1 MATPYYIISG
11 SYGILSIKLDVIFQ
25 DESGAAAILAVDLD
39 DSLGGAPV
47 QHREVEEHESQLFL
61 SYFQPGK

>member
-1 MATPYYIISG
+1 M
-11 SYGILSIKLDVIFQ
+11 SIKLDVIFQ